1 MTTWRGFCPGLRDGH
16 ARAEDA
22 SMPGASAEELIS
34 VPQNLRGTIQEES
47 AWGLFLQDLKGTTDG
62 SWPLVVVYPY
72 SGSLPWRRMVRYA
85 SYRYTR

>member
-1 MTTWRGFCPGLRDGH
+1 MTTWRDFCPGLRDGR

-22 SMPGASAEELIS
+22 SMPGTSAEELIS

-62 SWPLVVVYPY
+62 PWPLVVVYPY
-72 SGSLPWRRMVRYA
+72 SGSQPWRRMVRYA
-85 SYRYTR
+85 SCRYTR

>member
-1 MTTWRGFCPGLRDGH
+1 MTTWRGFCPGLRDGR

-62 SWPLVVVYPY
+62 PWPLVVVYPY
-72 SGSLPWRRMVRYA
+72 SGSQPWRRMVRYA
-85 SYRYTR
+85 SCRYTR

>member
-34 VPQNLRGTIQEES
+34 VSQNLRGTIPKAFAQ
-47 AWGLFLQDLKGTTDG
+47 L
-62 SWPLVVVYPY
+62 
-72 SGSLPWRRMVRYA
+72 
-85 SYRYTR
+85 TR

>member
-1 MTTWRGFCPGLRDGH
+1 MTTWRGFCPGLRDGR

-62 SWPLVVVYPY
+62 PWPLVVVYPS

>member
-34 VPQNLRGTIQEES
+34 VSQNLRGTIPKAFAQLS
-47 AWGLFLQDLKGTTDG
+47 SFLRC
-62 SWPLVVVYPY
+62 P
-72 SGSLPWRRMVRYA
+72 RI
-85 SYRYTR
+85 